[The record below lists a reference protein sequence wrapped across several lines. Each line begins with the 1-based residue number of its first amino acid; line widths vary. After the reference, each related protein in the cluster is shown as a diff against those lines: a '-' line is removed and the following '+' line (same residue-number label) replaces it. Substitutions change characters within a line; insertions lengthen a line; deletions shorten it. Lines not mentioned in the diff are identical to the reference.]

1 MVNAMRYIRLGVC
14 ICILLFVHNQIL
26 MADEAVNTDSITT
39 EYIRSI
45 YIEKPKCALK
55 LLDVAEN
62 KNSMPL
68 RVIDELRS
76 LSYRNL
82 FMNKLAYVYAR
93 KSYVLDSVY
102 QKDPEHLL
110 KMTVYLAELSFLMSK
125 YNESMNYALDGIA
138 QSKRLEDRVSEA
150 RLLYC
155 IGENNRMLSFK
166 DKAYDY
172 FDSAI
177 DLLKGRKGVKE
188 IGMLSSFY
196 GGKMSYLM
204 TDSLYEDASVM
215 ALEREKQIKKL
226 ETLPD
231 VPKGLVDM
239 QYGYLYS
246 KWAYNC
252 YMEKKYEQAEKYF
265 AMYQSTEYSRTPDG
279 KMYSIPYLLVSK
291 HYKQVI
297 DNCQEFK
304 ELMRKQQDTINT
316 QYMNV
321 LEREVQAYMGM
332 GNYKEAAVL
341 QGAIIAITDSINN
354 RDKEN
359 AALELNTMYNTSEKE
374 DYIAKQAFQL
384 KIRNIT
390 LTFLTCITL
399 LALFVLWRMWR
410 FNHIIRYKNKIL
422 AKFINERLARKK
434 DGQSLNVD
442 EQLMIS
448 QDIEDESILFDNQ
461 EEVAD
466 EASKVS
472 GEEEENKKIFVELNR
487 IVVQDQLYLS
497 SELSREDLAQLVH
510 LNNARFARMIKEC
523 TGTNFNGYINDLRID
538 HAIKLLKLHPNYT
551 IRAIADEAGF
561 NSTPIL
567 YNLFK
572 KKTGMTPYEFK
583 KAHESLKNY
592 AVQCSCMVKQF
603 PVLSVYSNK

>member
-26 MADEAVNTDSITT
+26 MADEATNIDSITT

-62 KNSMPL
+62 KKSMPL

-304 ELMRKQQDTINT
+304 ELMRKQQDTINA

-321 LEREVQAYMGM
+321 LEREVQAHMGM

-341 QGAIIAITDSINN
+341 QGAIIAITDSIND

-359 AALELNTMYNTSEKE
+359 AALELNTMYDTSEKE

-384 KIRNIT
+384 KVRNIT

-399 LALFVLWRMWR
+399 LTLFVLWRMWR

-434 DGQSLNVD
+434 DSQSLDID

-448 QDIEDESILFDNQ
+448 QDIEDESILFDDQ
-461 EEVAD
+461 EEISD
-466 EASKVS
+466 ETGKVS
-472 GEEEENKKIFVELNR
+472 GEEEENKKIFIELNR

-583 KAHESLKNY
+583 KAQES
-592 AVQCSCMVKQF
+592 F
-603 PVLSVYSNK
+603 

>member
-1 MVNAMRYIRLGVC
+1 
-14 ICILLFVHNQIL
+14 
-26 MADEAVNTDSITT
+26 MADEATNADSITT

-62 KNSMPL
+62 KKSMPL

-188 IGMLSSFY
+188 IGILSSFY

-252 YMEKKYEQAEKYF
+252 YMEKKYGQAEKYF

-279 KMYSIPYLLVSK
+279 KMYSIPYLLASK

-297 DNCQEFK
+297 DNSQEFI
-304 ELMRKQQDTINT
+304 ELMRKQQDTINA

-332 GNYKEAAVL
+332 GNYKEAAIL

-359 AALELNTMYNTSEKE
+359 AALELNTMYDTSEKE

-384 KIRNIT
+384 KVRNIT

-399 LALFVLWRMWR
+399 LTLFVLWRMWR
-410 FNHIIRYKNKIL
+410 FNHIIKYKNKIL

-434 DGQSLNVD
+434 DSQSLDID

-448 QDIEDESILFDNQ
+448 QDIEDESILFGDQ
-461 EEVAD
+461 EEISD
-466 EASKVS
+466 ETGKAS
-472 GEEEENKKIFVELNR
+472 GEEEENKKIFIELNR

-538 HAIKLLKLHPNYT
+538 YAIKLLKLHPNYT
-551 IRAIADEAGF
+551 IRAIADEVGF

-583 KAHESLKNY
+583 KAQESL
-592 AVQCSCMVKQF
+592 
-603 PVLSVYSNK
+603 

>member
-1 MVNAMRYIRLGVC
+1 MRYIRLGVC

-538 HAIKLLKLHPNYT
+538 YAIKLLKLHPNYT

-583 KAHESLKNY
+583 KAQESL
-592 AVQCSCMVKQF
+592 
-603 PVLSVYSNK
+603 

>member
-26 MADEAVNTDSITT
+26 MADEATNADSITT

-62 KNSMPL
+62 KKSMPL

-279 KMYSIPYLLVSK
+279 KMYSIPYLLASK

-297 DNCQEFK
+297 DNSQEFK
-304 ELMRKQQDTINT
+304 ELMRKQQDTINA

-321 LEREVQAYMGM
+321 LEREVQAHMGM
-332 GNYKEAAVL
+332 GNYKEAAIL

-359 AALELNTMYNTSEKE
+359 AALELNTMYDTSEKE

-384 KIRNIT
+384 KVRNIT

-399 LALFVLWRMWR
+399 LTLFVLWRMWR

-434 DGQSLNVD
+434 DSQSLDID

-448 QDIEDESILFDNQ
+448 QDIEDESILFDDQ
-461 EEVAD
+461 EEISDGTGKA
-466 EASKVS
+466 S
-472 GEEEENKKIFVELNR
+472 GEEEENKKIFIELNR

-538 HAIKLLKLHPNYT
+538 YAIKLLKLHPNYT

-583 KAHESLKNY
+583 KAQESL
-592 AVQCSCMVKQF
+592 
-603 PVLSVYSNK
+603 

>member
-26 MADEAVNTDSITT
+26 MADEATNADSITT

-62 KNSMPL
+62 KKSMPL

-279 KMYSIPYLLVSK
+279 KMYSIPYLLASK

-297 DNCQEFK
+297 DNSQEFK
-304 ELMRKQQDTINT
+304 ELMRKQQDTINA

-332 GNYKEAAVL
+332 GNYKEAAIL

-359 AALELNTMYNTSEKE
+359 AALELNTIYDTSEKE

-384 KIRNIT
+384 KVRNIT

-399 LALFVLWRMWR
+399 LTLFVLWRMWR

-434 DGQSLNVD
+434 DSQSLDID

-448 QDIEDESILFDNQ
+448 QDIEDESILFDDQ
-461 EEVAD
+461 EEISD
-466 EASKVS
+466 ETGKVS
-472 GEEEENKKIFVELNR
+472 GEEEENKKIFIELNR

-538 HAIKLLKLHPNYT
+538 YAIKLLKLHPNYT

-583 KAHESLKNY
+583 KAQESL
-592 AVQCSCMVKQF
+592 
-603 PVLSVYSNK
+603 

>member
-1 MVNAMRYIRLGVC
+1 MMVDAMRYIRLGVC

-26 MADEAVNTDSITT
+26 MADEATNADSITT

-62 KNSMPL
+62 KKSMPL

-252 YMEKKYEQAEKYF
+252 YMEKKYGQAEKYF

-279 KMYSIPYLLVSK
+279 KMYSIPYLLASK

-297 DNCQEFK
+297 DNSQEFK
-304 ELMRKQQDTINT
+304 ELMRKQQDTINA

-332 GNYKEAAVL
+332 GNYKEAAIL

-359 AALELNTMYNTSEKE
+359 AALELNTMYDTSEKE

-384 KIRNIT
+384 KVRNIT

-399 LALFVLWRMWR
+399 LTLFVLWRMWR

-434 DGQSLNVD
+434 DSQSLDID

-448 QDIEDESILFDNQ
+448 QDIEDESILFGDQ
-461 EEVAD
+461 EEISD
-466 EASKVS
+466 ETGKAS
-472 GEEEENKKIFVELNR
+472 GEEEENKKIFIELNR

-538 HAIKLLKLHPNYT
+538 YAIKLLKLHPNYT
-551 IRAIADEAGF
+551 IRAIADEVGF

-583 KAHESLKNY
+583 KAQESL
-592 AVQCSCMVKQF
+592 
-603 PVLSVYSNK
+603 

>member
-1 MVNAMRYIRLGVC
+1 MRYIRLGVC

-26 MADEAVNTDSITT
+26 MADEATNADSITT

-62 KNSMPL
+62 KKSMPL

-188 IGMLSSFY
+188 IGILSSFY

-252 YMEKKYEQAEKYF
+252 YMEKKYGQAEKYF

-279 KMYSIPYLLVSK
+279 KMYSIPYLLASK

-297 DNCQEFK
+297 DNSQEFI
-304 ELMRKQQDTINT
+304 ELMRKQQDTINA

-332 GNYKEAAVL
+332 GNYKEAAIL

-359 AALELNTMYNTSEKE
+359 AALELNTMYDTSEKE

-384 KIRNIT
+384 KVRNIT

-399 LALFVLWRMWR
+399 LTLFVLWRMWR
-410 FNHIIRYKNKIL
+410 FNHIIKYKNKIL

-434 DGQSLNVD
+434 DSQSLDID

-448 QDIEDESILFDNQ
+448 QDIEDESILFGDQ
-461 EEVAD
+461 EEISDGTGKA
-466 EASKVS
+466 S
-472 GEEEENKKIFVELNR
+472 GEEEENKKIFIELNR

-538 HAIKLLKLHPNYT
+538 YAIKLLKLHPNYT
-551 IRAIADEAGF
+551 IRAIADEVGF

-583 KAHESLKNY
+583 KAQESL
-592 AVQCSCMVKQF
+592 
-603 PVLSVYSNK
+603 

>member
-1 MVNAMRYIRLGVC
+1 MVDAMRYIRLGVC

-26 MADEAVNTDSITT
+26 MADEATNADSITT

-62 KNSMPL
+62 KKSMPL

-252 YMEKKYEQAEKYF
+252 YMEKKYGQAEKYF

-279 KMYSIPYLLVSK
+279 KMYSIPYLLASK

-297 DNCQEFK
+297 DNSQEFK
-304 ELMRKQQDTINT
+304 ELMRKQQDTINA

-321 LEREVQAYMGM
+321 LEREEQAYMGM
-332 GNYKEAAVL
+332 GNYKEAAIL

-359 AALELNTMYNTSEKE
+359 AALELNTMYDTSEKE

-384 KIRNIT
+384 KVRNIT

-399 LALFVLWRMWR
+399 LTLFVLWRMWR

-434 DGQSLNVD
+434 DSQSLDID

-448 QDIEDESILFDNQ
+448 QDIEDESILFGDQ
-461 EEVAD
+461 EEISD
-466 EASKVS
+466 ETGKAS
-472 GEEEENKKIFVELNR
+472 GEEEENKKIFIELNR

-538 HAIKLLKLHPNYT
+538 YAIKLLKLHPNYT
-551 IRAIADEAGF
+551 IRAIADEVGF

-567 YNLFK
+567 YNLFN

-583 KAHESLKNY
+583 KAQESL
-592 AVQCSCMVKQF
+592 
-603 PVLSVYSNK
+603 

>member
-1 MVNAMRYIRLGVC
+1 MRYIRLGVC

-26 MADEAVNTDSITT
+26 MADEATNADSITT

-62 KNSMPL
+62 KKAMPL

-252 YMEKKYEQAEKYF
+252 YMEKKYGQAEKYF

-279 KMYSIPYLLVSK
+279 KMYSIPYLLASK
-291 HYKQVI
+291 HYKQMI
-297 DNCQEFK
+297 DNSQEFK
-304 ELMRKQQDTINT
+304 ELMRKQQDTINA

-332 GNYKEAAVL
+332 GNYKEAAIL

-359 AALELNTMYNTSEKE
+359 AALELNTMYDTSEKE

-384 KIRNIT
+384 KVRNIT

-399 LALFVLWRMWR
+399 LTLFVLWRMWR

-434 DGQSLNVD
+434 DSQSLDID

-448 QDIEDESILFDNQ
+448 QDIEDESILFGDQ
-461 EEVAD
+461 EEISD
-466 EASKVS
+466 ETGKAS
-472 GEEEENKKIFVELNR
+472 GEEEENKKIFIELNR

-538 HAIKLLKLHPNYT
+538 YAIKLLKLHPNYT
-551 IRAIADEAGF
+551 IRAIADEVGF

-583 KAHESLKNY
+583 KAQESL
-592 AVQCSCMVKQF
+592 
-603 PVLSVYSNK
+603 

>member
-1 MVNAMRYIRLGVC
+1 MRYIRLGVC

-82 FMNKLAYVYAR
+82 FMNM
-93 KSYVLDSVY
+93 LDSVY

-583 KAHESLKNY
+583 KAQESL
-592 AVQCSCMVKQF
+592 
-603 PVLSVYSNK
+603 

>member
-1 MVNAMRYIRLGVC
+1 MVDAMRYIRLGVC

-26 MADEAVNTDSITT
+26 MADEATNADSITT

-62 KNSMPL
+62 KKSMPL

-252 YMEKKYEQAEKYF
+252 YMEKKYGQAEKYF

-279 KMYSIPYLLVSK
+279 KMYSIPYLLASK

-297 DNCQEFK
+297 DNSQEFK
-304 ELMRKQQDTINT
+304 ELMRKQQDTINA

-332 GNYKEAAVL
+332 GNYKEAAIL

-359 AALELNTMYNTSEKE
+359 AALELNTMYDTSEKE

-384 KIRNIT
+384 KVRNIT

-399 LALFVLWRMWR
+399 LTLFVLWRMWR

-434 DGQSLNVD
+434 DSQSLDID

-448 QDIEDESILFDNQ
+448 QDIEDESILFGDQ
-461 EEVAD
+461 EEISD
-466 EASKVS
+466 ETGKAS
-472 GEEEENKKIFVELNR
+472 GEEEENKKIFIELNR

-523 TGTNFNGYINDLRID
+523 TGTNFNGYVNDLRID
-538 HAIKLLKLHPNYT
+538 YAIKLLKLHPNYT
-551 IRAIADEAGF
+551 IRAIADEVGF

-583 KAHESLKNY
+583 KAQESL
-592 AVQCSCMVKQF
+592 
-603 PVLSVYSNK
+603 

>member
-1 MVNAMRYIRLGVC
+1 MVDAMRYIRLGVC

-26 MADEAVNTDSITT
+26 MADEATNADSITT

-62 KNSMPL
+62 KKSMPL

-138 QSKRLEDRVSEA
+138 QSKRLENRVSEA

-252 YMEKKYEQAEKYF
+252 YMEKKYGQAEKYF

-279 KMYSIPYLLVSK
+279 KMYSIPYLLASK

-297 DNCQEFK
+297 DNSQEFK
-304 ELMRKQQDTINT
+304 ELMRKQQDTINA

-332 GNYKEAAVL
+332 GNYKEAAIL

-359 AALELNTMYNTSEKE
+359 AALELNTMYDTSEKE

-384 KIRNIT
+384 KVRNIT

-399 LALFVLWRMWR
+399 LTLFVLWRMWR

-434 DGQSLNVD
+434 DSQSLDID

-448 QDIEDESILFDNQ
+448 QDIEDESILFGDQ
-461 EEVAD
+461 EEISD
-466 EASKVS
+466 ETGKAS
-472 GEEEENKKIFVELNR
+472 GEEEENKKIFIELNR

-538 HAIKLLKLHPNYT
+538 YAIKLLKLHPNYT
-551 IRAIADEAGF
+551 IRAIADEVGF

-583 KAHESLKNY
+583 KAQESL
-592 AVQCSCMVKQF
+592 
-603 PVLSVYSNK
+603 

>member
-1 MVNAMRYIRLGVC
+1 MVDAMRYIRLGVC

-26 MADEAVNTDSITT
+26 MADEATNADSITT

-62 KNSMPL
+62 KKSMPL

-252 YMEKKYEQAEKYF
+252 YMEKKYGQAEKYF

-279 KMYSIPYLLVSK
+279 KMYSIPYLLASK

-297 DNCQEFK
+297 DNSQEFK
-304 ELMRKQQDTINT
+304 ELMRKQQDTINA

-332 GNYKEAAVL
+332 GNYKEAAIL

-359 AALELNTMYNTSEKE
+359 AALELNTMYDTSEKE

-384 KIRNIT
+384 KVRNIT

-399 LALFVLWRMWR
+399 LTLFVLWRMWR

-434 DGQSLNVD
+434 DSQSLDID

-448 QDIEDESILFDNQ
+448 QDIEDESILFDDQ
-461 EEVAD
+461 EEISD
-466 EASKVS
+466 ETGKVS
-472 GEEEENKKIFVELNR
+472 GEEEENKKIFIELNR

-538 HAIKLLKLHPNYT
+538 YAIKLLKLHPNYT
-551 IRAIADEAGF
+551 IRAIADEVGF

-583 KAHESLKNY
+583 KAQESL
-592 AVQCSCMVKQF
+592 
-603 PVLSVYSNK
+603 

>member
-1 MVNAMRYIRLGVC
+1 MRYIRLGVC

-26 MADEAVNTDSITT
+26 MADETTNADSITT

-399 LALFVLWRMWR
+399 LTLFVLWRMWR

-538 HAIKLLKLHPNYT
+538 YAIKLLKLHPNYT
-551 IRAIADEAGF
+551 IRAIADEVGF

-583 KAHESLKNY
+583 KAQESL
-592 AVQCSCMVKQF
+592 
-603 PVLSVYSNK
+603 

>member
-1 MVNAMRYIRLGVC
+1 MMVNAMRYIRLGVC

-26 MADEAVNTDSITT
+26 MADEAVNTDSIIT

-215 ALEREKQIKKL
+215 ALERENQIKKL

-583 KAHESLKNY
+583 KAQESL
-592 AVQCSCMVKQF
+592 
-603 PVLSVYSNK
+603 

>member
-1 MVNAMRYIRLGVC
+1 MRYIRLGVC

-26 MADEAVNTDSITT
+26 MADEATNADSITT

-62 KNSMPL
+62 KKSMPL

-252 YMEKKYEQAEKYF
+252 YMEKKYGQAEKYF

-279 KMYSIPYLLVSK
+279 KMYSIPYLLASK

-304 ELMRKQQDTINT
+304 ELMRKQQDTINA

-332 GNYKEAAVL
+332 GNYKEAAIL

-359 AALELNTMYNTSEKE
+359 AALELNTMYDTSEKE

-384 KIRNIT
+384 KVRNIT
-390 LTFLTCITL
+390 LTFLTCIML
-399 LALFVLWRMWR
+399 LTLFVLWRMWR

-434 DGQSLNVD
+434 DSQSLDID

-448 QDIEDESILFDNQ
+448 QDIEDESILFDDQ
-461 EEVAD
+461 EEISD
-466 EASKVS
+466 ETGKVS
-472 GEEEENKKIFVELNR
+472 GEEEENKKIFIELNR

-538 HAIKLLKLHPNYT
+538 YAIKLLKLHPNYT
-551 IRAIADEAGF
+551 IRAIADEVGF

-583 KAHESLKNY
+583 KAQESL
-592 AVQCSCMVKQF
+592 
-603 PVLSVYSNK
+603 

>member
-26 MADEAVNTDSITT
+26 MADEATNADSITT

-62 KNSMPL
+62 KKSMPL

-279 KMYSIPYLLVSK
+279 KMYSIPYLLASK

-297 DNCQEFK
+297 DNSQEFK
-304 ELMRKQQDTINT
+304 ELMRKQQDTINA

-321 LEREVQAYMGM
+321 LEREVQAHMGM
-332 GNYKEAAVL
+332 GNYKEAAIL

-359 AALELNTMYNTSEKE
+359 AALELNTMYDTSEKE

-384 KIRNIT
+384 KVRNIT

-399 LALFVLWRMWR
+399 LTLFVLWRMWR

-434 DGQSLNVD
+434 DSQSLDID
-442 EQLMIS
+442 ELLMIS
-448 QDIEDESILFDNQ
+448 QDIEDESILFDDQ
-461 EEVAD
+461 EEISDGTGKA
-466 EASKVS
+466 S
-472 GEEEENKKIFVELNR
+472 GEEEENKKIFIELNR

-538 HAIKLLKLHPNYT
+538 YAIKLLKLHPNYT
-551 IRAIADEAGF
+551 IRAIADEVGF

-583 KAHESLKNY
+583 KAQESL
-592 AVQCSCMVKQF
+592 
-603 PVLSVYSNK
+603 

>member
-1 MVNAMRYIRLGVC
+1 MRYIRLGVC

-26 MADEAVNTDSITT
+26 MADEATNADSITT

-62 KNSMPL
+62 KKSMPL

-252 YMEKKYEQAEKYF
+252 YMEKKYGQAEKYF

-279 KMYSIPYLLVSK
+279 KMYSIPYLLASK

-297 DNCQEFK
+297 DNSQEFK
-304 ELMRKQQDTINT
+304 ELMRKQQDTINA

-332 GNYKEAAVL
+332 GNYKEAAIL

-359 AALELNTMYNTSEKE
+359 AALELNTMYDTSEKE

-384 KIRNIT
+384 KVRNIT

-399 LALFVLWRMWR
+399 LTLFVLWRMWR

-434 DGQSLNVD
+434 DSQSLDID

-448 QDIEDESILFDNQ
+448 QDIEDESILFDDQ
-461 EEVAD
+461 EEISD
-466 EASKVS
+466 ETGKAS
-472 GEEEENKKIFVELNR
+472 GEEEENKKIFIELNR

-538 HAIKLLKLHPNYT
+538 YAIKLLKLHPNYT
-551 IRAIADEAGF
+551 IRAIADEVGF

-583 KAHESLKNY
+583 KAQESL
-592 AVQCSCMVKQF
+592 
-603 PVLSVYSNK
+603 

>member
-1 MVNAMRYIRLGVC
+1 MVDAMRYIRLGVC

-26 MADEAVNTDSITT
+26 MADEATNADSITT

-62 KNSMPL
+62 KKSMPL

-252 YMEKKYEQAEKYF
+252 YMEKKYGQAEKYF

-279 KMYSIPYLLVSK
+279 KMYSIPYLLASK

-297 DNCQEFK
+297 DNSQEFK
-304 ELMRKQQDTINT
+304 ELMRKQQDTINA

-332 GNYKEAAVL
+332 GNYKEAAIL

-359 AALELNTMYNTSEKE
+359 AALELNTMYDTSEKE

-384 KIRNIT
+384 KVRNIT

-399 LALFVLWRMWR
+399 LTLFVLWRMWR

-434 DGQSLNVD
+434 DSQSLDID

-448 QDIEDESILFDNQ
+448 QDIEDESILFGDQ
-461 EEVAD
+461 EEISD
-466 EASKVS
+466 ETGKAS
-472 GEEEENKKIFVELNR
+472 GEEEENKKIFIELNR

-497 SELSREDLAQLVH
+497 SELSREDLAQIVH
-510 LNNARFARMIKEC
+510 LNNARFARMIREC
-523 TGTNFNGYINDLRID
+523 TGTNFNGYINELRINY
-538 HAIKLLKLHPNYT
+538 AIELMKKHPNYT
-551 IRAIADEAGF
+551 IRAIADEVGF

-583 KAHESLKNY
+583 KAQESL
-592 AVQCSCMVKQF
+592 
-603 PVLSVYSNK
+603 

>member
-1 MVNAMRYIRLGVC
+1 MVDAMRYIRLGVC

-26 MADEAVNTDSITT
+26 MADEATNADSITT

-62 KNSMPL
+62 KKSMPL

-252 YMEKKYEQAEKYF
+252 YMEKKYGQAEKYF

-279 KMYSIPYLLVSK
+279 KMYSIPYLLASK

-304 ELMRKQQDTINT
+304 ELMRKQQDTINA

-321 LEREVQAYMGM
+321 LEREVQAHMGM
-332 GNYKEAAVL
+332 GNYKEAAIL

-359 AALELNTMYNTSEKE
+359 AALELNTMYDTSEKE

-384 KIRNIT
+384 KVRNIT

-399 LALFVLWRMWR
+399 LTLFVLWRMWR

-434 DGQSLNVD
+434 DSQSLDID

-448 QDIEDESILFDNQ
+448 QDIEDESILFDDQ
-461 EEVAD
+461 EEISD
-466 EASKVS
+466 EIGKVS
-472 GEEEENKKIFVELNR
+472 GEEEENKKIFIELNR

-538 HAIKLLKLHPNYT
+538 YAIKLLKLHPNYT

-583 KAHESLKNY
+583 KAQESL
-592 AVQCSCMVKQF
+592 
-603 PVLSVYSNK
+603 

>member
-1 MVNAMRYIRLGVC
+1 MVDAMRYIRLGVC

-26 MADEAVNTDSITT
+26 MADEATNADSITT

-62 KNSMPL
+62 KKSMPL

-252 YMEKKYEQAEKYF
+252 YMEKKYGQAEKYF

-279 KMYSIPYLLVSK
+279 KMYSIPYLLASK

-297 DNCQEFK
+297 DNSQEFK
-304 ELMRKQQDTINT
+304 ELMRKQQDTINA

-332 GNYKEAAVL
+332 GNYKEAAIL

-359 AALELNTMYNTSEKE
+359 AALELNTMYDTSEKE

-384 KIRNIT
+384 KVRNIT

-399 LALFVLWRMWR
+399 LTLFVLWRMWR

-434 DGQSLNVD
+434 DSQSLDID

-448 QDIEDESILFDNQ
+448 QDIEDESILFDDQ
-461 EEVAD
+461 EEISDGTGKA
-466 EASKVS
+466 S
-472 GEEEENKKIFVELNR
+472 GEEEENKKIFIELNR

-538 HAIKLLKLHPNYT
+538 YAIKLLKLHPNYT
-551 IRAIADEAGF
+551 IRAIADEVGF

-583 KAHESLKNY
+583 KAQESL
-592 AVQCSCMVKQF
+592 
-603 PVLSVYSNK
+603 

>member
-1 MVNAMRYIRLGVC
+1 MRYIRLGVC

-155 IGENNRMLSFK
+155 IVENNRMLSFK

-188 IGMLSSFY
+188 RGMLSSFY

-434 DGQSLNVD
+434 DGQSMNVD

-583 KAHESLKNY
+583 KAQESL
-592 AVQCSCMVKQF
+592 
-603 PVLSVYSNK
+603 

>member
-26 MADEAVNTDSITT
+26 MADEATNADSITT

-62 KNSMPL
+62 KKSMPL

-279 KMYSIPYLLVSK
+279 KMYSIPYLLASK

-297 DNCQEFK
+297 DNSQEFK
-304 ELMRKQQDTINT
+304 ELMRKQQDTINA

-332 GNYKEAAVL
+332 GNYKEAAIL

-359 AALELNTMYNTSEKE
+359 AALELNTMYDTSEKE

-384 KIRNIT
+384 KVRNIT

-399 LALFVLWRMWR
+399 LTLFVLWRMWR

-434 DGQSLNVD
+434 DSQSLDID

-448 QDIEDESILFDNQ
+448 QDIEDESILFGDQ
-461 EEVAD
+461 EEISD
-466 EASKVS
+466 ETGKAS
-472 GEEEENKKIFVELNR
+472 GEEEENKKIFIELNR

-538 HAIKLLKLHPNYT
+538 YAIKLLKLHPNYT
-551 IRAIADEAGF
+551 IRAIADEVGF

-583 KAHESLKNY
+583 KAQESL
-592 AVQCSCMVKQF
+592 
-603 PVLSVYSNK
+603 

>member
-26 MADEAVNTDSITT
+26 MADEATNADSITT

-62 KNSMPL
+62 KKSMPL

-279 KMYSIPYLLVSK
+279 KLYSIPYLLASK

-297 DNCQEFK
+297 DNSQEFK
-304 ELMRKQQDTINT
+304 ELMRKQQDTINA

-321 LEREVQAYMGM
+321 LEREVQAHMGM
-332 GNYKEAAVL
+332 GNYKEAAIL

-359 AALELNTMYNTSEKE
+359 AALELNTMYDTSEKE

-384 KIRNIT
+384 KVRNIT

-399 LALFVLWRMWR
+399 LTLFVLWRMWR

-434 DGQSLNVD
+434 DSQSLDID

-448 QDIEDESILFDNQ
+448 QDIEDESILFDDQ
-461 EEVAD
+461 EEISDGTGKA
-466 EASKVS
+466 S
-472 GEEEENKKIFVELNR
+472 GEEEENKKIFIELNR

-538 HAIKLLKLHPNYT
+538 YAIKLLKLHPNYT
-551 IRAIADEAGF
+551 IRAIADEVGF

-583 KAHESLKNY
+583 KAQESL
-592 AVQCSCMVKQF
+592 
-603 PVLSVYSNK
+603 

>member
-1 MVNAMRYIRLGVC
+1 MRYIRLGVC

-26 MADEAVNTDSITT
+26 MADEATNADSITT

-62 KNSMPL
+62 KKSMPL

-279 KMYSIPYLLVSK
+279 KMYSIPYLLASK

-297 DNCQEFK
+297 DNSQEFK
-304 ELMRKQQDTINT
+304 ELMRKQQDTINA

-321 LEREVQAYMGM
+321 LEREVQAHMGM
-332 GNYKEAAVL
+332 GNYKEAAIL

-359 AALELNTMYNTSEKE
+359 AALELNTMYDTSEKE

-384 KIRNIT
+384 KVRNIT

-399 LALFVLWRMWR
+399 LTLFVLWRMWR

-434 DGQSLNVD
+434 DSQSLDID

-448 QDIEDESILFDNQ
+448 QDIEDESILFDDQ
-461 EEVAD
+461 EEISDGTGKA
-466 EASKVS
+466 S
-472 GEEEENKKIFVELNR
+472 GEEEENKKIFIELNR

-510 LNNARFARMIKEC
+510 LINARFARMIKEC

-538 HAIKLLKLHPNYT
+538 YAIKLLKLHPNYT
-551 IRAIADEAGF
+551 IRAIADEVGF

-583 KAHESLKNY
+583 KAQESL
-592 AVQCSCMVKQF
+592 
-603 PVLSVYSNK
+603 

>member
-1 MVNAMRYIRLGVC
+1 MVDAMRYIRLGVC

-26 MADEAVNTDSITT
+26 MADEATNADSITT

-62 KNSMPL
+62 KKSMPL

-252 YMEKKYEQAEKYF
+252 YMEKKYGQAEKYF

-279 KMYSIPYLLVSK
+279 KMYSIPYLLASK

-297 DNCQEFK
+297 DNSQEFK
-304 ELMRKQQDTINT
+304 ELMRKQQDTINA

-332 GNYKEAAVL
+332 GNYKEAAIL

-359 AALELNTMYNTSEKE
+359 AALELNTMYDTSEKE

-384 KIRNIT
+384 KVRNIT

-399 LALFVLWRMWR
+399 LTLFVLWRMWR

-434 DGQSLNVD
+434 DSQSLDID

-448 QDIEDESILFDNQ
+448 QDIEDESILFGDQ
-461 EEVAD
+461 EEISD
-466 EASKVS
+466 ETGKAS
-472 GEEEENKKIFVELNR
+472 GEEEENKKIFIELNR

-538 HAIKLLKLHPNYT
+538 YAIKLLKLHPNYT
-551 IRAIADEAGF
+551 IRAIADEVGF

-567 YNLFK
+567 YNLFSK
-572 KKTGMTPYEFK
+572 K
-583 KAHESLKNY
+583 ND
-592 AVQCSCMVKQF
+592 
-603 PVLSVYSNK
+603 

>member
-26 MADEAVNTDSITT
+26 MADEATNADSITT

-62 KNSMPL
+62 KKSMPL

-125 YNESMNYALDGIA
+125 YNESMNYALDGIV

-279 KMYSIPYLLVSK
+279 KMYSIPYLLASK

-297 DNCQEFK
+297 DNSQEFK
-304 ELMRKQQDTINT
+304 ELMRKQQDTINA

-321 LEREVQAYMGM
+321 LEREVQAHMGM
-332 GNYKEAAVL
+332 GNYKEAAIL

-359 AALELNTMYNTSEKE
+359 AALELNTMYDTSEKE

-384 KIRNIT
+384 KVRNIT

-399 LALFVLWRMWR
+399 LTLFVLWRMWR

-434 DGQSLNVD
+434 DSQSLDID

-448 QDIEDESILFDNQ
+448 QDIEDESILFDDQ
-461 EEVAD
+461 EEISDGTGKA
-466 EASKVS
+466 S
-472 GEEEENKKIFVELNR
+472 GEEEENKKIFIELNR

-538 HAIKLLKLHPNYT
+538 YAIKLLKLHPNYT
-551 IRAIADEAGF
+551 IRAIADEVGF

-583 KAHESLKNY
+583 KAQESL
-592 AVQCSCMVKQF
+592 
-603 PVLSVYSNK
+603 

>member
-26 MADEAVNTDSITT
+26 MADEATNADSITT

-62 KNSMPL
+62 KKSMPL

-204 TDSLYEDASVM
+204 TDSLYEDASVI

-279 KMYSIPYLLVSK
+279 KMYSIPYLLASK

-297 DNCQEFK
+297 DNSQEFK
-304 ELMRKQQDTINT
+304 ELMRKQQDTINA

-321 LEREVQAYMGM
+321 LEREVQAHMGM
-332 GNYKEAAVL
+332 GNYKEAAIL

-359 AALELNTMYNTSEKE
+359 AALELNTMYDTSEKE

-384 KIRNIT
+384 KVRNIT
-390 LTFLTCITL
+390 LTFLMCITL
-399 LALFVLWRMWR
+399 LTLFVLWRMWR

-434 DGQSLNVD
+434 DSQSLDID

-448 QDIEDESILFDNQ
+448 QDIEDESILFDDQ
-461 EEVAD
+461 EEISD
-466 EASKVS
+466 ETGKAS
-472 GEEEENKKIFVELNR
+472 GEEEENKKIFIELNR

-538 HAIKLLKLHPNYT
+538 YAIKLLKLHPNYT
-551 IRAIADEAGF
+551 IRAIADEVGF

-583 KAHESLKNY
+583 KAQESL
-592 AVQCSCMVKQF
+592 
-603 PVLSVYSNK
+603 

>member
-551 IRAIADEAGF
+551 IRAMADEAGF

-583 KAHESLKNY
+583 KAQESL
-592 AVQCSCMVKQF
+592 
-603 PVLSVYSNK
+603 

>member
-1 MVNAMRYIRLGVC
+1 MRYIRLGVC

-26 MADEAVNTDSITT
+26 MADEATNADSITT

-62 KNSMPL
+62 KKSMPL

-155 IGENNRMLSFK
+155 IGKNNRMLSFK

-279 KMYSIPYLLVSK
+279 KMYSIPYLLASK

-304 ELMRKQQDTINT
+304 ELMRKQQDTINA

-321 LEREVQAYMGM
+321 LEREVQAHMGM
-332 GNYKEAAVL
+332 GNYKEAAIL

-359 AALELNTMYNTSEKE
+359 AALELNTMYDTSEKE

-384 KIRNIT
+384 KVRNIT

-399 LALFVLWRMWR
+399 LTLFVLWRMWR

-434 DGQSLNVD
+434 DSQSLDID

-448 QDIEDESILFDNQ
+448 QDIEDESILFDDQ
-461 EEVAD
+461 EEISD
-466 EASKVS
+466 EIGKVS
-472 GEEEENKKIFVELNR
+472 GEEEENKKIFIELNR

-538 HAIKLLKLHPNYT
+538 YAIKLLKLHPNYT

-583 KAHESLKNY
+583 KAQESL
-592 AVQCSCMVKQF
+592 
-603 PVLSVYSNK
+603 

>member
-1 MVNAMRYIRLGVC
+1 MRYIRLGVC

-26 MADEAVNTDSITT
+26 MADETTNADSITT

-279 KMYSIPYLLVSK
+279 KMYSIPYLLASK

-304 ELMRKQQDTINT
+304 ELMRKQQDTINA

-321 LEREVQAYMGM
+321 LEREVQAHMGM
-332 GNYKEAAVL
+332 GNYKEAAIL

-359 AALELNTMYNTSEKE
+359 AALELNTMYDTSEKE

-384 KIRNIT
+384 KVRNIT

-399 LALFVLWRMWR
+399 LTLFVLWRMWR

-434 DGQSLNVD
+434 DSQSLDID

-448 QDIEDESILFDNQ
+448 QDIEDESILFDDQ
-461 EEVAD
+461 EEISD
-466 EASKVS
+466 ETGKVS
-472 GEEEENKKIFVELNR
+472 GEEEENKKIFIELNR

-583 KAHESLKNY
+583 KAQESL
-592 AVQCSCMVKQF
+592 
-603 PVLSVYSNK
+603 

>member
-26 MADEAVNTDSITT
+26 MADEVTNADSITT

-62 KNSMPL
+62 KKSMPL

-102 QKDPEHLL
+102 QKYPEHLL

-279 KMYSIPYLLVSK
+279 KMYSIPYLLASK

-297 DNCQEFK
+297 DNSQEFK
-304 ELMRKQQDTINT
+304 ELMRKQQDTINA

-321 LEREVQAYMGM
+321 LEREVQAHMGM
-332 GNYKEAAVL
+332 GNYKEAAIL

-359 AALELNTMYNTSEKE
+359 AALELNTMYDTSEKE

-384 KIRNIT
+384 KVRNIT

-399 LALFVLWRMWR
+399 LTLFVLWRMWR

-434 DGQSLNVD
+434 DSQSLDID

-448 QDIEDESILFDNQ
+448 QDIEDESILFDDQ
-461 EEVAD
+461 EEISDGTGKA
-466 EASKVS
+466 S
-472 GEEEENKKIFVELNR
+472 GEEEENKKIFIELNR

-538 HAIKLLKLHPNYT
+538 YAIKLLKLHPNYT
-551 IRAIADEAGF
+551 IRAIADEVGF

-583 KAHESLKNY
+583 KAQESL
-592 AVQCSCMVKQF
+592 
-603 PVLSVYSNK
+603 

>member
-26 MADEAVNTDSITT
+26 MADEATNADSITT

-62 KNSMPL
+62 KKSMPL

-279 KMYSIPYLLVSK
+279 KMYSIPYLLASK

-297 DNCQEFK
+297 DNSQEFK
-304 ELMRKQQDTINT
+304 ELMRKQQDTINA

-321 LEREVQAYMGM
+321 LEREVQAHMGM
-332 GNYKEAAVL
+332 GNYKEAAIL

-359 AALELNTMYNTSEKE
+359 AALELNTMYDTSEKE

-384 KIRNIT
+384 KVRNIT

-399 LALFVLWRMWR
+399 LTLFVLWRMWR

-434 DGQSLNVD
+434 DSQSLDID

-448 QDIEDESILFDNQ
+448 QDIEDESILFDDQ
-461 EEVAD
+461 EEISD
-466 EASKVS
+466 ETGKAS
-472 GEEEENKKIFVELNR
+472 GEEEENKKIFIELNR

-538 HAIKLLKLHPNYT
+538 YAIKLLKLHPNYT
-551 IRAIADEAGF
+551 IRAIADEVGF

-583 KAHESLKNY
+583 KAQESL
-592 AVQCSCMVKQF
+592 
-603 PVLSVYSNK
+603 

>member
-26 MADEAVNTDSITT
+26 MADEATNADSITT

-62 KNSMPL
+62 KKSMPL

-252 YMEKKYEQAEKYF
+252 YMEKKYGQAEKYF

-279 KMYSIPYLLVSK
+279 KMYSIPYLLASK

-297 DNCQEFK
+297 DNSQEFK
-304 ELMRKQQDTINT
+304 ELMRKQQDTINA

-332 GNYKEAAVL
+332 GNYKEAAIL

-359 AALELNTMYNTSEKE
+359 AALELNTMYDTSEKE

-384 KIRNIT
+384 KVRNIT

-399 LALFVLWRMWR
+399 LTLFVLWRMWR

-434 DGQSLNVD
+434 DSQSLDID

-448 QDIEDESILFDNQ
+448 QDIEDESILFDDQ
-461 EEVAD
+461 EEISD
-466 EASKVS
+466 ETGKVS
-472 GEEEENKKIFVELNR
+472 GEEEENKKIFIELNR

-538 HAIKLLKLHPNYT
+538 YAIKLLKLHPNYT

-583 KAHESLKNY
+583 KAQESL
-592 AVQCSCMVKQF
+592 
-603 PVLSVYSNK
+603 

>member
-1 MVNAMRYIRLGVC
+1 MVDAMRYIRLGVC
-14 ICILLFVHNQIL
+14 ICILLFVRNQIL
-26 MADEAVNTDSITT
+26 MADEATNADSITT

-62 KNSMPL
+62 KKSMPL

-252 YMEKKYEQAEKYF
+252 YMEKKYGQAEKYF

-279 KMYSIPYLLVSK
+279 KMYSIPYLLASK

-297 DNCQEFK
+297 DNSQEFK
-304 ELMRKQQDTINT
+304 ELMRKQQDTINA

-332 GNYKEAAVL
+332 GNYKEAAIL

-359 AALELNTMYNTSEKE
+359 AALELNTMYDTSEKE

-384 KIRNIT
+384 KVRNIT

-399 LALFVLWRMWR
+399 LTLFVLWRMWR

-434 DGQSLNVD
+434 DSQSLDID

-448 QDIEDESILFDNQ
+448 QDIEDESILFGDQ
-461 EEVAD
+461 EEISD
-466 EASKVS
+466 ETGKAS
-472 GEEEENKKIFVELNR
+472 GEEEENKKIFIELNR

-538 HAIKLLKLHPNYT
+538 YAIKLLKLHPNYT
-551 IRAIADEAGF
+551 IRAIADEVGF

-583 KAHESLKNY
+583 KAQESL
-592 AVQCSCMVKQF
+592 
-603 PVLSVYSNK
+603 

>member
-1 MVNAMRYIRLGVC
+1 MVDAMRYIRLGVC

-26 MADEAVNTDSITT
+26 MADEATNADSITT

-62 KNSMPL
+62 KKSMPL

-252 YMEKKYEQAEKYF
+252 YMEKKYGQAEKYF

-279 KMYSIPYLLVSK
+279 KMYSIPYLLASK

-297 DNCQEFK
+297 DNSQEFK
-304 ELMRKQQDTINT
+304 ELMRKQQDTINA

-321 LEREVQAYMGM
+321 LEREVQAHMGM
-332 GNYKEAAVL
+332 GNYKEAAIL

-359 AALELNTMYNTSEKE
+359 AALELNTMYDTSEKE

-384 KIRNIT
+384 KVRNIT

-399 LALFVLWRMWR
+399 LTLFVLWRMWR

-434 DGQSLNVD
+434 DSQSLDID

-448 QDIEDESILFDNQ
+448 QDIEDESILFGDQ
-461 EEVAD
+461 EEISD
-466 EASKVS
+466 ETGKAS
-472 GEEEENKKIFVELNR
+472 GEEEENKKIFIELNR

-538 HAIKLLKLHPNYT
+538 YAIKLLKLHPNYT
-551 IRAIADEAGF
+551 IRAIADEVGF

-583 KAHESLKNY
+583 KAQESL
-592 AVQCSCMVKQF
+592 
-603 PVLSVYSNK
+603 

>member
-1 MVNAMRYIRLGVC
+1 MRYIRLGVC

-26 MADEAVNTDSITT
+26 MADEATNADSITT

-62 KNSMPL
+62 KKSMPL

-252 YMEKKYEQAEKYF
+252 YMEKKYGQAEKYF

-279 KMYSIPYLLVSK
+279 KMYSIPYLLASK

-297 DNCQEFK
+297 DNSQEFK

-332 GNYKEAAVL
+332 GNYKEAAIL

-359 AALELNTMYNTSEKE
+359 AALELNTMYDTSEKE

-384 KIRNIT
+384 KVRNIT

-399 LALFVLWRMWR
+399 LTLFVLWRMWR

-434 DGQSLNVD
+434 DSQSLDID

-448 QDIEDESILFDNQ
+448 QDIEDESILFGDQ
-461 EEVAD
+461 EEISD
-466 EASKVS
+466 ETGKAS
-472 GEEEENKKIFVELNR
+472 GEEEENKKIFIELNR

-538 HAIKLLKLHPNYT
+538 YAIKLLKLHPNYT
-551 IRAIADEAGF
+551 IRAIADEVGF

-583 KAHESLKNY
+583 KAQESL
-592 AVQCSCMVKQF
+592 
-603 PVLSVYSNK
+603 

>member
-1 MVNAMRYIRLGVC
+1 MVDAMRYIRLGVC

-26 MADEAVNTDSITT
+26 MADEATNADSITT

-62 KNSMPL
+62 KKSMPL

-177 DLLKGRKGVKE
+177 DLLKGRKDVKE

-252 YMEKKYEQAEKYF
+252 YMEKKYGQAEKYF

-279 KMYSIPYLLVSK
+279 KMYSIPYLLASK

-297 DNCQEFK
+297 DNSQEFK
-304 ELMRKQQDTINT
+304 ELMRKQQDTINA

-332 GNYKEAAVL
+332 GNYKEAAIL

-359 AALELNTMYNTSEKE
+359 AALELNTMYDTSEKE

-384 KIRNIT
+384 KVRNIT

-399 LALFVLWRMWR
+399 LTLFVLWRMWR

-434 DGQSLNVD
+434 DSQSLDID

-448 QDIEDESILFDNQ
+448 QDIEDESILFGDQ
-461 EEVAD
+461 EEISD
-466 EASKVS
+466 ETGKAS
-472 GEEEENKKIFVELNR
+472 GEEEENKKIFIELNR

-538 HAIKLLKLHPNYT
+538 YAIKLLKLHPNYT
-551 IRAIADEAGF
+551 IRAIADEVGF

-583 KAHESLKNY
+583 KAQESL
-592 AVQCSCMVKQF
+592 
-603 PVLSVYSNK
+603 

>member
-1 MVNAMRYIRLGVC
+1 MVDAMRYIRLGVC

-26 MADEAVNTDSITT
+26 MADEATNADSITT

-62 KNSMPL
+62 KKAMPL

-252 YMEKKYEQAEKYF
+252 YMEKKYGQAEKYF

-279 KMYSIPYLLVSK
+279 KMYSIPYLLASK

-297 DNCQEFK
+297 DNSQEFK
-304 ELMRKQQDTINT
+304 ELMRKQQDTINA

-332 GNYKEAAVL
+332 GNYKEAAIL

-359 AALELNTMYNTSEKE
+359 AALELNTMYDTSEKE

-384 KIRNIT
+384 KVRNIT

-399 LALFVLWRMWR
+399 LTLFVLWRMWR

-434 DGQSLNVD
+434 DSQSLDID

-448 QDIEDESILFDNQ
+448 QDIEDESILFGDQ
-461 EEVAD
+461 EEISD
-466 EASKVS
+466 EIGKAS
-472 GEEEENKKIFVELNR
+472 GEEEENKKIFIELNR

-497 SELSREDLAQLVH
+497 SEFSREDLAQLVH

-538 HAIKLLKLHPNYT
+538 YAIKLLKLHPNYT
-551 IRAIADEAGF
+551 IRAIADEVGF

-583 KAHESLKNY
+583 KAQESL
-592 AVQCSCMVKQF
+592 
-603 PVLSVYSNK
+603 

>member
-26 MADEAVNTDSITT
+26 MADEATNADSITT

-62 KNSMPL
+62 KKSMPL

-177 DLLKGRKGVKE
+177 DLLKGRKGGVKE

-279 KMYSIPYLLVSK
+279 KMYSIPYLLASK

-297 DNCQEFK
+297 DNSQEFK
-304 ELMRKQQDTINT
+304 ELMRKQQDTINA

-321 LEREVQAYMGM
+321 LEREVQAHMGM
-332 GNYKEAAVL
+332 GNYKEAAIL

-359 AALELNTMYNTSEKE
+359 AALELNTMYDTSEKE

-384 KIRNIT
+384 KVRNIT

-399 LALFVLWRMWR
+399 LTLFVLWRMWR

-434 DGQSLNVD
+434 DSQSLDID

-448 QDIEDESILFDNQ
+448 QDIEDESILFDDQ
-461 EEVAD
+461 EEISDGTGKA
-466 EASKVS
+466 S
-472 GEEEENKKIFVELNR
+472 GEEEENKKIFIELNR

-538 HAIKLLKLHPNYT
+538 YAIKLLKLHPNYT
-551 IRAIADEAGF
+551 IRAIADEVGF

-583 KAHESLKNY
+583 KAQESL
-592 AVQCSCMVKQF
+592 
-603 PVLSVYSNK
+603 